1 MNKIKSIFAVLAVA
15 LVSVACGKEE
25 PVVTYLEVTP
35 NNISGEWKLVK
46 WSGEALDADT
56 YFYIDLVRKDR
67 KYTIYQNFDSMGDM
81 PHKITGE
88 FNIELSDFGD
98 PIIRGSYDYSEGF
111 WSHRYMVTKLTETS
125 MVWTAVDD
133 ESFVQ
138 KFERCTIPA
147 ELK

>member
-35 NNISGEWKLVK
+35 NNISGEWKLVQ
-46 WSGEALDADT
+46 WRGEALDADT

-111 WSHRYMVTKLTETS
+111 WSHRYMVTRLTETS

>member
-1 MNKIKSIFAVLAVA
+1 MRGLSR
-15 LVSVACGKEE
+15 
-25 PVVTYLEVTP
+25 PH
-35 NNISGEWKLVK
+35 
-46 WSGEALDADT
+46 LDADT